1 MAELKLSMQKIARM
15 IDLSAVQAEND
26 EIYIREM
33 VDKAMGFHCIAVFP
47 LPSWIPFAKDLLG
60 PETDILLGGA
70 VGFPSGG
77 TTTSLKVVET
87 KELIGMG
94 CGEIDMVIN
103 VGKLRSGLDHDA
115 YEDVQAVID
124 AAGDIPVKVI
134 LECHHLVEDEIR
146 RGCDIAMKAGAT
158 WVKTGTGWP
167 PTGATRENIKL
178 IREHVGDAIKIKASG
193 GIRDLETLLQLYDL
207 GARRF
212 GLGLNS
218 AKSIL
223 GQIAATYSKVETD

>member
-1 MAELKLSMQKIARM
+1 MAETKLSMQKIARM

-26 EIYIREM
+26 ERYIREM
-33 VDKAMGFHCIAVFP
+33 VDKAKEFHCITVFT

-60 PETDILLGGA
+60 PDTDVLLGGT

-77 TTTSLKVVET
+77 TTTSLKVIET

-94 CGEIDMVIN
+94 CSEIDMVIN
-103 VGKLRSGLDHDA
+103 VGKLRSGHHQEV
-115 YEDVQAVID
+115 YEDVQAVIE
-124 AAGDIPVKVI
+124 AADGLPVKTI
-134 LECHHLVEDEIR
+134 LECHHLCDDEIR
-146 RGCDIAMKAGAT
+146 QGCDIAIKAGAT

-167 PTGATRENIKL
+167 PTGATPGNIKL

-193 GIRDLETLLQLYDL
+193 GIRDLETLLQLFDL

-218 AKSIL
+218 AKNIL
-223 GQIAATYSKVETD
+223 GQISATYSTNESY

>member
-1 MAELKLSMQKIARM
+1 MAETKLSTQQIARM

-26 EIYIREM
+26 ESYIRKM
-33 VDKAMGFHCIAVFP
+33 VAKAKEFNCITVFT
-47 LPSWIPFAKDLLG
+47 LPSWIPFARELLG
-60 PETDILLGGA
+60 TGTEILLGGA

-77 TTTSLKVVET
+77 STTSMKVAET
-87 KELIGMG
+87 VELIGMG
-94 CGEIDMVIN
+94 CREVDVVIN
-103 VGKLRSGLDHDA
+103 VGKLRSGFYREVLDDI
-115 YEDVQAVID
+115 QAVID
-124 AAGDIPVKVI
+124 AAEDVPVKVI
-134 LECHHLVEDEIR
+134 LECHHLNAKDIR
-146 RGCDIAMKAGAT
+146 QGCDIAIKAGAT

-178 IREHVGDAIKIKASG
+178 IRDHVGEAIKIKASG

-218 AKSIL
+218 AL
-223 GQIAATYSKVETD
+223 NVLEQISSTFPVDS